1 MKVLPT
7 LPDQSVDMV
16 CADPPYG
23 TTENEWDSI
32 IPLDKMW
39 AELRR
44 IIKPRGAI
52 VMTASQPFTTVLI
65 ASALDLFKYEWI
77 WVKNRQGG
85 HVHAKNKPMKK
96 HENVLVFSPGT
107 TVHEGQ
113 SATRMHYFPQGVKKH
128 EAVVMKRNPKGSSQS
143 VMGARSTDKD
153 KPDIIQ
159 AKFVGYPGSVLP
171 FDGESSPVH
180 STQKPVPLMAYLI
193 RTYTLPMD
201 TVLDF
206 CMGSG
211 TTGVAA
217 LDTNR
222 AFIGMESNP
231 EYFAIARRRIREA
244 AGLFDKAVVQ
254 TFESAPAP
262 KRVARVR

>member
-1 MKVLPT
+1 
-7 LPDQSVDMV
+7 MV

-32 IPLDKMW
+32 IPLDKLW

-44 IIKPRGAI
+44 VIKPRGAI

-77 WVKNRQGG
+77 WIKSRQGG

-113 SATRMHYFPQGVKKH
+113 SKTRMHYYPQGVKKH
-128 EAVVMKRNPKGSSQS
+128 EGVVLRRNPKGSSPT
-143 VMGARSTDKD
+143 VHGARSTDKD

-159 AKFVGYPGSVLP
+159 AKFTNYPGSTLN
-171 FDGESSPVH
+171 FDNEPNPEH
-180 STQKPVPLMAYLI
+180 PTQKPVDLMAYLI
-193 RTYTLPMD
+193 RSYTLPMD

-217 LDTNR
+217 FDTNR
-222 AFIGMESNP
+222 KFIGVEQNAD
-231 EYFAIARRRIREA
+231 YFNIARGRIRAA
-244 AGLFDKAVVQ
+244 AGVFGKADI
-254 TFESAPAP
+254 ESFTDANLPK